1 MNLSKIWLWVTGR
14 RAPWVKKK
22 IENPDPSLLLQIH
35 IDMPEYL
42 WQVALTG
49 DFFTFTIC
57 TKVAPFFLHRW
68 AQRFC
73 FGIKWRFYKK

>member
-1 MNLSKIWLWVTGR
+1 MSKAWLWVTGR

-22 IENPDPSLLLQIH
+22 IESPDPSLGLQINPLQF
-35 IDMPEYL
+35 PEYL

-49 DFFTFTIC
+49 DFFTFNISTE
-57 TKVAPFFLHRW
+57 VAPFFLHRW